1 MTAICHSL
9 SGYSLFA
16 VWHLRFIFIKHFRL
30 AFAVVASKVKRNNC
44 ILFMTCL
51 NVFKLKPIFSVGQLS
66 ELLFLLIRY
75 FVFFFC
81 VYIVLR
87 PRTVICFYD
96 VIFKLFFHTTEK
108 LSDKCVET
116 LTEFVVTGVVLTV
129 RFDICLNGET
139 KQQYC
144 VHIYFLVS
152 SVCG

>member
-1 MTAICHSL
+1 MTAICHWL

-16 VWHLRFIFIKHFRL
+16 VWHLCFIFIKHFRL

-75 FVFFFC
+75 IFFSFC

-96 VIFKLFFHTTEK
+96 VIFKLFFHTQRKSWLTN
-108 LSDKCVET
+108 VET

-129 RFDICLNGET
+129 
-139 KQQYC
+139 
-144 VHIYFLVS
+144 
-152 SVCG
+152 

>member
-1 MTAICHSL
+1 MFKCVQIETNFFRRATVRVAFST
-9 SGYSLFA
+9 YSLYF
-16 VWHLRFIFIKHFRL
+16 
-30 AFAVVASKVKRNNC
+30 
-44 ILFMTCL
+44 
-51 NVFKLKPIFSVGQLS
+51 FS
-66 ELLFLLIRY
+66 
-75 FVFFFC
+75 FC

-96 VIFKLFFHTTEK
+96 VIFKLFFHTQRKSWLTN
-108 LSDKCVET
+108 VET

-129 RFDICLNGET
+129 GFDIFLNGAT